1 MFADA
6 VFDQNQYFTEVLT
19 ESSSLAI
26 SHLVPVKK
34 SQHPSTSGLLYLE
47 NDFVPIEN

>member
-6 VFDQNQYFTEVLT
+6 VFDQNQYFTAVLT

-26 SHLVPVKK
+26 SHLYACEKVAA
-34 SQHPSTSGLLYLE
+34 SL
-47 NDFVPIEN
+47 D

>member
-6 VFDQNQYFTEVLT
+6 VFDQNECLT

-26 SHLVPVKK
+26 SHLYACEKVAA
-34 SQHPSTSGLLYLE
+34 SL
-47 NDFVPIEN
+47 D